1 MKAITATKRRRR
13 RTAAR
18 RRRRSQFAKES
29 FLFLKVDFN

>member
-1 MKAITATKRRRR
+1 MKAITATKR

>member
-1 MKAITATKRRRR
+1 MKAITAAKRRKR

-18 RRRRSQFAKES
+18 RRSQSAKES